1 MSQQFTLAA
10 EPRTDA
16 GKGASRRLR
25 RTGRIP
31 GILYGGEAAPQS
43 LSFEA
48 NELMRN
54 MEQEAFFS
62 SILTVNI
69 GGQALQAIVRDV
81 QVHPAARRQVWHL
94 DLQRISATAK
104 LRLSVPLHFLNEA
117 TAPGLKQRGGTFS
130 HVITEIEVTCLPK
143 DLPEYIEVDVG
154 HMELEDTIHLSEI
167 KLPDGVEIPELA
179 YGADHDHAVVSLHLL
194 RGSAADEASDA
205 GAAGEAAGEGA
216 EKA

>member
-10 EPRTDA
+10 EARTDA

-25 RTGRIP
+25 RSGRIP
-31 GILYGGEAAPQS
+31 GILYGGDATPQA

-69 GGQALQAIVRDV
+69 GGQGLQAIVRDV
-81 QVHPAARRQVWHL
+81 QVHPAKRLVWHL
-94 DLQRISATAK
+94 DLQRISATEK

-117 TAPGLKQRGGTFS
+117 TAPGLKQGGGTFS
-130 HVITEIEVTCLPK
+130 HLMTEVEVTCLPK

-154 HMELEDTIHLSEI
+154 HMELDETIHLSQL
-167 KLPDGVEIPELA
+167 KLPAGVEIPELA
-179 YGADHDHAVVSLHLL
+179 YGPDHDHAVISLHVL
-194 RGSAADEASDA
+194 RGSAADEAA
-205 GAAGEAAGEGA
+205 EAGEGEAAAAGEGE
-216 EKA
+216 EKK

>member
-31 GILYGGEAAPQS
+31 GIVYGGDATPQS
-43 LSFEA
+43 ISFEA

-62 SILTVNI
+62 SILTVTI
-69 GGQALQAIVRDV
+69 DGQGLQAIVRDV
-81 QVHPAARRQVWHL
+81 QVHPAKRLVWHL
-94 DLQRISATAK
+94 DLQRISATEK

-117 TAPGLKQRGGTFS
+117 TAPGLKQGGGTFS
-130 HVITEIEVTCLPK
+130 HVMTEVEVTCLPK

-154 HMELEDTIHLSEI
+154 HMELDDTIHLSQI
-167 KLPDGVEIPELA
+167 KLPAGVEIPELA
-179 YGADHDHAVVSLHLL
+179 YGADHDHAVIALHLL
-194 RGSAADEASDA
+194 RGSVADEASEA
-205 GAAGEAAGEGA
+205 AAGEAPAGEAA
-216 EKA
+216 EKK

>member
-10 EPRTDA
+10 EARADA

-25 RTGRIP
+25 RSGRIP
-31 GILYGGEAAPQS
+31 GILYGGDAAPQS

-69 GGQALQAIVRDV
+69 GGQGLQAIVRDV
-81 QVHPAARRQVWHL
+81 QVHPARRQVWHL
-94 DLQRISATAK
+94 DLQRISATEK

-117 TAPGLKQRGGTFS
+117 TAPGLKQGGGTFS
-130 HVITEIEVTCLPK
+130 HLMTEIEVTCLPK
-143 DLPEYIEVDVG
+143 DLPEYIEIDVG
-154 HMELEDTIHLSEI
+154 HMEVDDTIHLSEV
-167 KLPDGVEIPELA
+167 KLPAGVEIPELA
-179 YGADHDHAVVSLHLL
+179 YGADHDHAVVALHVL
-194 RGSAADEASDA
+194 RGSVADEAADTTESGEA
-205 GAAGEAAGEGA
+205 AAGEVA
-216 EKA
+216 EKK